1 MSPAGA
7 VNQGDLMG
15 IALRSVDD
23 LQAHLLSVFERSD
36 HHAGEV
42 NEVLLAITGG
52 ILWRKN
58 PGDHVR
64 VNEREGAG
72 GNIIWF
78 RIGSQRYAVLYSHRS
93 RRIELMQ
100 GGRHGPLI
108 HAFTN
113 ATPLAEV
120 MQVFST
126 LGMSEEEAAA
136 YLAERAEIKARFPK
150 GHKGRHR
157 TEAESPVDAPP
168 APAETMEPVAMAEPV
183 AVAADKPARRSRKP
197 VATTTAVTKTA
208 PAQPVAEGVA
218 AAKKP
223 AARRSRKAS
232 EVAAPEAIQLPLVAI
247 AEPASAS
254 KARKATKAT
263 TPRKRRTTAKP
274 VPELPGLTVVVA
286 TDPLELA
293 TAAGPKSRAKSRAKA
308 AATPDVAPA
317 LQPA

>member
-23 LQAHLLSVFERSD
+23 LQGHLLSVFERSD

-72 GNIIWF
+72 GNVIWF
-78 RIGSQRYAVLYSHRS
+78 RIGSQRYALLYSHRS
-93 RRIELMQ
+93 RRIELML

-113 ATPLAEV
+113 ATPLADV
-120 MQVFST
+120 MRVFAT

-136 YLAERAEIKARFPK
+136 HRAEREALKAKFPK

-157 TEAESPVDAPP
+157 TEEVPAAVDTGEAVEP
-168 APAETMEPVAMAEPV
+168 AP
-183 AVAADKPARRSRKP
+183 
-197 VATTTAVTKTA
+197 
-208 PAQPVAEGVA
+208 
-218 AAKKP
+218 
-223 AARRSRKAS
+223 
-232 EVAAPEAIQLPLVAI
+232 APEAIVVVASDKPVRRARKPAAAKVEPPPTLDEVVAPAKKATARKPRQVAVPEAVQLPLVAI
-247 AEPASAS
+247 AEPAPK
-254 KARKATKAT
+254 KAAV
-263 TPRKRRTTAKP
+263 PRKRRTTAKP
-274 VPELPGLTVVVA
+274 VPEVSDLTVVVA
-286 TDPLELA
+286 TDPPELA
-293 TAAGPKSRAKSRAKA
+293 AAAAAPKPRARSRAKTAV
-308 AATPDVAPA
+308 TPA